1 MNKITSNQYYGIG
14 QVIMKVMQK
23 KNIERINIYEN
34 SEFRSKVKTF
44 GINWSAIGTVDIET
58 TNKFINDLGEAT
70 KIIKYINKKEYYGVL
85 KRFRK
90 WINKSV
96 KNKRVGNHPTK

>member
-23 KNIERINIYEN
+23 KNIERVNIYEN
-34 SEFRSKVKTF
+34 SEFRSEIKIF

-58 TNKFINDLGEAT
+58 TNKFINDLQEAT
-70 KIIKYINKKEYYGVL
+70 KIVEYINKKEYSIDYDDENEEYMEFL
-85 KRFRK
+85 K
-90 WINKSV
+90 NLE
-96 KNKRVGNHPTK
+96 NELMNL